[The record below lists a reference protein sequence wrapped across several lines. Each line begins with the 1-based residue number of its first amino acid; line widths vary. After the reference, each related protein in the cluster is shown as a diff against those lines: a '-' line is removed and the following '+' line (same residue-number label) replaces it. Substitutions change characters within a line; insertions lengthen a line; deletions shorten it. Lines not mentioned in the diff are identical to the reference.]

1 MEDGR
6 ARLESAVAAWRGRR
20 ARRPRGDGIGGKGM
34 T

>member
-6 ARLESAVAAWRGRR
+6 PQLESAVAAWRRRR
-20 ARRPRGDGIGGKGM
+20 ARRLGVDENGGKGV